1 MANYIDK
8 VQNMLENSQNDAV
21 VLKSATMKKYL
32 NTLTGSGCQ
41 IVITKDKGYLFLDGR
56 YLE

>member
-32 NTLTGSGCQ
+32 NTDISVLIQESLSF
-41 IVITKDKGYLFLDGR
+41 DA
-56 YLE
+56 